1 MARGFPSWA
10 TFRSGWADNDGTWDN
25 SVGFSRQPDGPL
37 DLPEIRTRLALMA
50 RAQNRL
56 DGIVNRATV
65 NGHGSGITVW
75 LREQDGRISL
85 DVNKNAGHAAQLF
98 VEDGWIVEARV
109 PSPLAPV
116 TVTDGELS
124 KVLVG
129 IGLELW
135 LAVAP
140 EERAAKPPT
149 PAEMQALL
157 LGPLVETAE

>member
-1 MARGFPSWA
+1 
-10 TFRSGWADNDGTWDN
+10 
-25 SVGFSRQPDGPL
+25 
-37 DLPEIRTRLALMA
+37 MA

-75 LREQDGRISL
+75 LREPDGRISL
-85 DVNKNAGHAAQLF
+85 DVNKNAGHAALLF
-98 VEDGWIVEARV
+98 VEDGCIVEARV

-135 LAVAP
+135 LAVPP
-140 EERAAKPPT
+140 EERAAQPPT
-149 PAEMQALL
+149 PAKMQALL
-157 LGPLVETAE
+157 LGPLPETAV